1 MDEQGEKIEL
11 EFHIPTLGNI
21 RACLHKESADLYRLL
36 EIQKEIQRLKEVD
49 HLGVIRFAYESAHH
63 SRWEYI
69 VLLLSLIDRC
79 KGVED
84 IHLSDSVKLPS
95 GNDVSS
101 GFELL
106 KCWALL
112 THIGHLKWTFTSER
126 ALMLELGKNKKRR
139 REYLKF
145 FQNMDTALKTWAQGV
160 LEAGDIYHFYQTIAF
175 FRLHHFLKPESG
187 ISSNIWLNLL
197 KIYVLKENQYE
208 KFRNLFRIYQGLR
221 RVAYLGLDTHYAPA
235 LVNLNL
241 AQIFTD
247 NKEISSI
254 IYARSEE
261 NGNPL
266 SLLEKYLY
274 ERLYLA
280 ERSLQAITERD
291 GKLRE
296 KIRDEFE
303 KADLMTVI
311 DKLAK
316 GEFQKDIEAENL
328 EKVVR
333 LWISAPEPFGGILL
347 PKTNLRDKQMD
358 LESEIGKLNKSA
370 KISVWTTP
378 YGTDWVLQS
387 HASPNSI
394 KDKVAA
400 YIVCYKEAVKI
411 WGEINKKWGKYIPEK
426 ETQGLLF
433 SKMACEFI
441 EVALNFVFGQKFRWE
456 WKSINGL
463 HDAIFTRR
471 KKALDLL
478 ETIVD
483 EKVSESKIDELSAII
498 DLLSSSKAQYVIVA
512 ISNLIAYSGK
522 GQEVEFDGVIIEID
536 KENSILISII
546 ETKHLLKSSRR
557 EALKSLEDK
566 MGKIGP
572 EKFEYLKITSPL
584 EARTINKKI
593 AYAFVK
599 LAIPLKD

>member
-221 RVAYLGLDTHYAPA
+221 RAAYLGLDTHYAPA

-400 YIVCYKEAVKI
+400 YIVCYQEAVKI
-411 WGEINKKWGKYIPEK
+411 WEKINKKWGKIIPEA
-426 ETQGLLF
+426 EEDIQDFLF
-433 SKMACEFI
+433 SKLAREFI
-441 EVALNFVFGQKFRWE
+441 EVALNFVFGKQYRWE
-456 WKSINGL
+456 WKSIAGL
-463 HDAIFTRR
+463 RDAIFTKRQE
-471 KKALDLL
+471 ALDLL
-478 ETIVD
+478 KKID
-483 EKVSESKIDELSAII
+483 KEKLSESKSDELLSIK
-498 DLLSSSKAQYVIVA
+498 DYLSSSDGEYVIVA
-512 ISNLIAYSGK
+512 ISNLVAYSGK
-522 GQEVEFDGVIIEID
+522 EQVAEFDGVIIEID
-536 KENSILISII
+536 KENSILLSII
-546 ETKHLLKSSRR
+546 ETKHLLKPSFG
-557 EALKSLEDK
+557 EACKSLEEK
-566 MGKIGP
+566 MEKIP
-572 EKFEYLKITSPL
+572 SQKYVNISQVKT
-584 EARTINKKI
+584 RTINKEI